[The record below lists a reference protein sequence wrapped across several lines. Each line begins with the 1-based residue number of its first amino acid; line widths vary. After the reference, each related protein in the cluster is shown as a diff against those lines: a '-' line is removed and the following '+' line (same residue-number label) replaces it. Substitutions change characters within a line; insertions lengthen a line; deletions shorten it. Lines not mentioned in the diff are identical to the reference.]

1 VMRSNIF
8 TNLIPVFTVGLAWL
22 ILKDTITLRTVLGVL
37 LTVMGLL
44 VSQHQD
50 WRHKRMKTSL
60 EDISS
65 YGM

>member
-1 VMRSNIF
+1 
-8 TNLIPVFTVGLAWL
+8 
-22 ILKDTITLRTVLGVL
+22 VLGVL

-50 WRHKRMKTSL
+50 LRHKRMKTSL